1 MIGNFI
7 SSVTSTDHNLY
18 TMGDHAFMSNYTAGL
33 RVVDISG
40 LDDMLASEVA
50 YFDVHPS
57 DNNAGY
63 SGSWSNYPYFASG
76 SIVVTHRTDGLFI
89 VKMQD
94 LLGATA
100 VDPIDT
106 NICPA
111 EVSVAEL
118 EKFLF
123 SMTPNPVQDQLL
135 ISSLDGKQITQI
147 EILDLTGRKVMN
159 LFLNGAASQQVID
172 LQSLELGA
180 YLLRVNGITSN
191 TKTFIKN

>member
-1 MIGNFI
+1 
-7 SSVTSTDHNLY
+7 
-18 TMGDHAFMSNYTAGL
+18 
-33 RVVDISG
+33 
-40 LDDMLASEVA
+40 
-50 YFDVHPS
+50 
-57 DNNAGY
+57 
-63 SGSWSNYPYFASG
+63 
-76 SIVVTHRTDGLFI
+76 
-89 VKMQD
+89 MQD